1 MTKRSRGDGGRDNR
15 RSKITGFS
23 SGWRNIREF
32 KGTWMANYLQD
43 VRQRVVCTR
52 PFLPCEEIWEI
63 YSNKC
68 VAAPFPDHLL
78 PSMVA
83 TDATRLVLFLG
94 NQPVC
99 MCYKYE

>member
-1 MTKRSRGDGGRDNR
+1 MRKFGGIAKAKDRQH
-15 RSKITGFS
+15 
-23 SGWRNIREF
+23 
-32 KGTWMANYLQD
+32 A
-43 VRQRVVCTR
+43 RQRVVCTR
-52 PFLPCEEIWEI
+52 PFLPGEKIREIVR
-63 YSNKC
+63 SQC

-78 PSMVA
+78 PSMA